1 MASGTGSW
9 CFTTAACP
17 AASVLSGERQHL
29 LSAGVNLWLFVWC
42 WRWERQRGLDRGRSQ
57 HLLMVLLEQLPVL
70 EQLLRKECDFKA
82 VAYVYH
88 LSEEECG
95 QGQFLN
101 LAAGSF

>member
-1 MASGTGSW
+1 
-9 CFTTAACP
+9 
-17 AASVLSGERQHL
+17 
-29 LSAGVNLWLFVWC
+29 
-42 WRWERQRGLDRGRSQ
+42 
-57 HLLMVLLEQLPVL
+57 MVLLEQLPVL